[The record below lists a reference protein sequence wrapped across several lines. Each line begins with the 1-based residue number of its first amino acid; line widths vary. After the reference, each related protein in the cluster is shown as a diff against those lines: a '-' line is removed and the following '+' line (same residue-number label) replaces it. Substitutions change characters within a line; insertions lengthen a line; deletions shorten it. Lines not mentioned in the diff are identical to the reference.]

1 MVPVHPGD
9 HMVCITTKLPGLEI
23 TRTMERIFKPNTTI
37 DLKRSMRAEGD
48 NKNHAWRWL
57 ALMQIEEK
65 DISLQT

>member
-1 MVPVHPGD
+1 
-9 HMVCITTKLPGLEI
+9 
-23 TRTMERIFKPNTTI
+23 
-37 DLKRSMRAEGD
+37 MRAEGD